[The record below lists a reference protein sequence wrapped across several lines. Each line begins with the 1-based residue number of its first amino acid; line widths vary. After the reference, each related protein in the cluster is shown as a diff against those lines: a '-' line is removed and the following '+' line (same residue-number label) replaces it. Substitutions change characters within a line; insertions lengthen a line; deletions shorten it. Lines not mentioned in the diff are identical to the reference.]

1 MQKTNPMPTK
11 KPGNL
16 DTSVLP
22 PPTVEEQQLSKH
34 LASIIRDEIGEE
46 TMPFSRFME
55 LAQFA
60 PGLGYYSAGK
70 TKFGEAGDF
79 ITAPEM
85 GDVFAYCLAR
95 QCCQILKS
103 LHGGDILEAGPG
115 SGSLAAGLLV
125 ELEQLGQLPNH
136 YYLLELSADLRQRQR
151 ETIELKAPHLID
163 RVRWVNTL
171 PTEIFS
177 GVVLANELLDA
188 MPVTLFRTTQE
199 GIVERGVIL
208 ESDKFTWRD
217 IPASD
222 ELTRRVAALRLEN
235 EFISEINFQAE
246 AWIRTVS
253 SQMEA
258 GIVLLIDYGFPA
270 HEYYHPQRHMG
281 TLMCHYHHRAH
292 TNPLILVGLQDIT
305 AHINFTAMATAA
317 VDSGFEV
324 LGYSDQAAFLIAN
337 GLEELMAKSDATNAQ
352 AHMKLTNQIKKL
364 TLPSEMGEL
373 FKVMA
378 LGKNV
383 DLALEGFR
391 LQDRRSRL

>member
-1 MQKTNPMPTK
+1 MPTHN
-11 KPGNL
+11 PDDL

-22 PPTVEEQQLSKH
+22 QPTVEEQQLSTR
-34 LASIIRDEIGEE
+34 LTSLIREEMGEGI
-46 TMPFSRFME
+46 MPFSRFME
-55 LAQFA
+55 LALFA

-85 GDVFAYCLAR
+85 GDVFAFCLAR

-115 SGSLAAGLLV
+115 SGRLAARLLI
-125 ELEQLGQLPNH
+125 ELEQLGQLPQH

-151 ETIELKAPHLID
+151 ESIEQYAPHLID
-163 RVRWVNTL
+163 RVRWIDTL
-171 PTEIFS
+171 PTEKFR

-188 MPVTLFRTTQE
+188 VPATIFRKSRE
-199 GIVERGVIL
+199 SIVERGVVF
-208 ESDKFTWRD
+208 ESGDFTWCD
-217 IPASD
+217 TPASA
-222 ELTRRVAALRLEN
+222 ELARRVETLQLEN
-235 EFISEINFQAE
+235 EYISEINFQAE
-246 AWIRTVS
+246 AWIHTVS
-253 SQMEA
+253 NQMEA
-258 GIVLLIDYGFPA
+258 GVVLLIDYGFPA

-305 AHINFTAMATAA
+305 AHIDFTAMATAA

-324 LGYSDQAAFLIAN
+324 LGYTTQAAFLVAN
-337 GLEELMAKSDATNAQ
+337 GLEELVAKSDATNAR
-352 AHMKLTNQIKKL
+352 AHLELTSQIKKL

-378 LGKNV
+378 LGKNIE
-383 DLALEGFR
+383 LALEGFR
-391 LQDRRSRL
+391 LQDRRARL